1 MYLCCIV
8 DYSLKKCIIDTEI
21 QGDKETTSPILFHSK
36 FTKQKETKTKCEI
49 LTFDKIVPGLETFST
64 ESVLFA
70 ELLSYNQM
78 MFIVHNFYINIYDI
92 CSCSTTMY
100 FLTLIILS
108 EIAQFYIHVNLIFKF
123 PSVSKS
129 EKIMP

>member
-64 ESVLFA
+64 KSVL
-70 ELLSYNQM
+70 LQNY
-78 MFIVHNFYINIYDI
+78 Y
-92 CSCSTTMY
+92 
-100 FLTLIILS
+100 LTIR
-108 EIAQFYIHVNLIFKF
+108 
-123 PSVSKS
+123 
-129 EKIMP
+129 